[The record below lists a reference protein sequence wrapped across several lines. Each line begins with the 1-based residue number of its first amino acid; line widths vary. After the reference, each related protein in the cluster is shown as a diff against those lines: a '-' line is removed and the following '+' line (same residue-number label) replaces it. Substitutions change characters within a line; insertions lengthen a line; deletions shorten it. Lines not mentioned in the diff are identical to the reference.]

1 MTNPEDGSWI
11 KNSRWAMPASLL
23 LALAFFVYAW
33 MLALVPLGDSD
44 LWFHLKNGQYILE
57 THSLPGPED
66 PYGFTLEGKPLE
78 GGRLQGLRS
87 QWLGQVVL
95 YTVYNTFGPSGLSA
109 FRALLALLPFMIIV
123 LPGSLRSSRSM
134 DALLRTAVVGPPV
147 LIAAMFLNLS
157 YERPQAFSFFFACV
171 VLVILNRLRQGDR
184 LHQEGRLR
192 KDGLSIPWLW
202 AVSLPAVMVLWSN
215 MHGGYIIGVF
225 IISLWAAGELLAL
238 VSHNMGFRFAKY
250 IKEPPKHARRFFI
263 VCLLGILAAGLNPG
277 GFLQVRAALGTLGNI
292 LAQGGGTAAGGPSV
306 LANVLEY
313 KPLLFFY
320 QGLGQDWPLF
330 TVAFY
335 AISIISIALT
345 SWFQRRLRLPEVF
358 VAVFVVWFGLAYF
371 RGVLFAL
378 PALAL
383 IVTWTM
389 KRDGPISWKNAM
401 PALAMGVLLVTLV
414 AFYGTR
420 QPWRFD
426 PEPPAQWISGR
437 YPEEAIGFMR
447 QHDVR
452 GPLFN
457 YLGWGGYLI
466 WKAWPDYRV
475 FVDGREIDPVAFGDY
490 VRILQGARDWREILD
505 SYGINTILVPVVSS
519 MNGAIFPII
528 SMMAREGDRL
538 WRPVYLK
545 NNTVLLVRDSQAN
558 AEVLECCAMAHER
571 LYRYI
576 ADYSAL
582 LLINSPGH
590 RVLLESRAAGLLWSG
605 QPDEIAEARRILLML
620 PDSPMKRSLLK
631 KMPPGVTGRATDSY

>member
-1 MTNPEDGSWI
+1 MANLEDQSGTR
-11 KNSRWAMPASLL
+11 NSRWARPVSLA

-33 MLALVPLGDSD
+33 MLALVPLGDAD

-66 PYGFTLEGKPLE
+66 PYGFTLEGKPI
-78 GGRLQGLRS
+78 GDSRLQGLRG
-87 QWLGQVVL
+87 QWLGQVIL
-95 YTVYNTFGPSGLSA
+95 YSVYNAFGPSGLSA

-123 LPGSLRSSRSM
+123 LPGAWRGGSPM
-134 DALLRTAVVGPPV
+134 DVLLKIVVVGPPA
-147 LIAAMFLNLS
+147 LIAVMFLSVS
-157 YERPQAFSFFFACV
+157 YERPQAFSFLFACI

-184 LHQEGRLR
+184 LLRPDTARDKGRL
-192 KDGLSIPWLW
+192 SPWWLW

-215 MHGGYIIGVF
+215 THGGYIIGVF
-225 IISLWAAGELLAL
+225 IISLWASGELLAL
-238 VSHNMGFRFAKY
+238 IARNMGLRFSHY
-250 IKEPPKHARRFFI
+250 LEEPPKHAKRFFI

-277 GFLQVRAALGTLGNI
+277 GFLQVKMALGIFEGL
-292 LAQGGGTAAGGPSV
+292 LSVGGKTAAVGPSV
-306 LANVLEY
+306 LADVLEY

-320 QGLGQDWPLF
+320 RNLGHDWPLF
-330 TVAFY
+330 AVAFY
-335 AISIISIALT
+335 SISLISIALA
-345 SWFQRRLRLPEVF
+345 SWSQRSLMLPAAF
-358 VAVFVVWFGLAYF
+358 VAIFVVWFGQAYF

-383 IVTWTM
+383 ILSWTIQRN
-389 KRDGPISWKNAM
+389 KAGPWKIAM
-401 PALAMGVLLVTLV
+401 PVISIGAMGVLLVALV

-420 QPWRFD
+420 QPWRFN
-426 PEPPAQWISGR
+426 PEPPGQWISGQ

-447 QHDVR
+447 QHQVR

-475 FVDGREIDPVAFGDY
+475 FIDGREIDSKAFGDY

-505 SYGINTILVPVVSS
+505 SYGINTILVPVVLSA
-519 MNGAIFPII
+519 NGAIFPVI
-528 SMMAREGDRL
+528 SKMAWEGDRL

-545 NNTVLLVRDSQAN
+545 NNTVLLVRDGQAN
-558 AEVLECCAMAHER
+558 AKVLECCAMAHER

-582 LLINSPGH
+582 LLIDAPGH

-605 QPDEIAEARRILLML
+605 RPEEARRILLML
-620 PDSPMKRSLLK
+620 PDSSMKRSLMK
-631 KMPPGVTGRATDSY
+631 NMPPGR